1 MRHRKQDKKFGRA
14 KAHRD
19 ALMAS
24 LVCNLIERKR
34 IKTTLPKAKEARK
47 LAEQRV
53 TLAREGTLAA
63 RRTAI
68 AELRQE
74 AKVVEL
80 FNKIVPDLV
89 GRTSGFTR
97 ILRLGPRV
105 SDGSEMA
112 ILEWVSLQP
121 AQPVVVEAA
130 DTKAKK

>member
-1 MRHRKQDKKFGRA
+1 MRHRKQDKKFGRS

-47 LAEQRV
+47 LAEQMV
-53 TLAREGTLAA
+53 TLARKGTLAA

-74 AKVVEL
+74 SKVVEL
-80 FNKIVPDLV
+80 FSKVVPDLA
-89 GRTSGFTR
+89 GRASGFTR
-97 ILRLGPRV
+97 ILRVGPRV

-112 ILEWVSLQP
+112 ILEWVVLQP
-121 AQPVVVEAA
+121 VQPAAAEAKDA
-130 DTKAKK
+130 AAKK